1 MVPKLAEVL
10 DDSVFD
16 DGVFADGVTGDGL
29 FADVVTGDGEFDDG
43 VFDDGVLDDGVLDVH
58 TVEPV
63 WVAVGHKVQEG
74 GLIVFANVPTGHILQ
89 LL

>member
-16 DGVFADGVTGDGL
+16 DGVFADG
-29 FADVVTGDGEFDDG
+29 VTGDGEFDDG

-58 TVEPV
+58 TVEPF